1 MNAVPRSNVTYSYV
15 PARRYCFSSMYPE
28 NGAAIDSATVGRPE
42 VVLAYLNSFVLTIN
56 LSYYC
61 PCRGF
66 VLAYMAIEKRLPR

>member
-1 MNAVPRSNVTYSYV
+1 
-15 PARRYCFSSMYPE
+15 MYPE